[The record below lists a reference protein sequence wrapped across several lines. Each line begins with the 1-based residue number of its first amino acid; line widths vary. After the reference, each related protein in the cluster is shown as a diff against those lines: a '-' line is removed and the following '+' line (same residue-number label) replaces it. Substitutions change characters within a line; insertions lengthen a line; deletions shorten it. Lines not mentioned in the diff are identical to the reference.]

1 MEPIID
7 ASHVYIRYLL
17 GDFRDIGLKEWTIQK
32 VKRERRVESRWS
44 VEDVSFTLEKGDF
57 LGIIGANG
65 AGKST
70 ILKAICGILP
80 PAKGSIQVNGNISAL
95 LELGTGFDSDLNLIE
110 NIYMRGALLGYE
122 KDFITERIDE
132 IIEFAELKEFQFYK
146 YKQLSSGMRS
156 RLAFAIACMVDPEI
170 LILDEVLSVGD
181 GGFRRKSEQKMMEVI
196 QSGATTLF
204 VSHSVAQMKRLCNKV
219 LWLDMGKQIAFAK
232 NKEES
237 IKILTCYSN
246 YMKERAIN
254 PAAKPSLTLPAPA
267 KKPEKPTAPKKPAT
281 KPTPVAKPQKRL
293 ASDIQYEIYSK
304 AYIDI
309 LNEMV
314 LHPETIDQ
322 FKAYFQ
328 DKQITHLAIYG
339 ESMVLKTIAVLLKEA
354 GISVDYL
361 LENEKKSSPY
371 AKTIHSRD
379 IQKYPDTQCILIG
392 DVRFEKNIL
401 EKVHKRTKIPVITI
415 SEAMHYKKDSKKNTT
430 K

>member
-1 MEPIID
+1 M
-7 ASHVYIRYLL
+7 
-17 GDFRDIGLKEWTIQK
+17 
-32 VKRERRVESRWS
+32 
-44 VEDVSFTLEKGDF
+44 
-57 LGIIGANG
+57 
-65 AGKST
+65 
-70 ILKAICGILP
+70 
-80 PAKGSIQVNGNISAL
+80 ISA
-95 LELGTGFDSDLNLIE
+95 EIE
-110 NIYMRGALLGYE
+110 SEFYGKY
-122 KDFITERIDE
+122 TCVDE

-196 QSGATTLF
+196 QGGATTLF

-232 NKEES
+232 NKQES
-237 IKILTCYSN
+237 EKILTCYSN

-304 AYIDI
+304 AYIEI

-314 LHPETIDQ
+314 LHPETVDQ
-322 FKAYFQ
+322 FKTYFQ

-339 ESMVLKTIAVLLKEA
+339 ESMVLKTITVLLKEA

-379 IQKYPDTQCILIG
+379 IQKYPDTQCILVG
-392 DVRFEKNIL
+392 DVRFEPQIL
-401 EKVHKRTKIPVITI
+401 EKVKKCTNIPVVTI

>member
-196 QSGATTLF
+196 QGGATTLF

-232 NKEES
+232 NKQES
-237 IKILTCYSN
+237 EKILTCYSN

-267 KKPEKPTAPKKPAT
+267 KKPAAKKPAG
-281 KPTPVAKPQKRL
+281 KPTSAKRL

-314 LHPETIDQ
+314 LHPETVDQ

-328 DKQITHLAIYG
+328 DKHITHLAIYG
-339 ESMVLKTIAVLLKEA
+339 ESMVLKTIAVLLKDA
-354 GISVDYL
+354 GVSVDYL
-361 LENEKKSSPY
+361 LENGKKSSEY

-379 IQKYPDTQCILIG
+379 IHKYPDTQCILIG

>member
-95 LELGTGFDSDLNLIE
+95 LELGTGFDGDLNLIE

-232 NKEES
+232 NKQES
-237 IKILTCYSN
+237 EKILTCYSN

-254 PAAKPSLTLPAPA
+254 PTAKPSLMLPAPA
-267 KKPEKPTAPKKPAT
+267 KKPAAKKTAGKPTSA
-281 KPTPVAKPQKRL
+281 KRL

-314 LHPETIDQ
+314 LHPETVDQ

-328 DKQITHLAIYG
+328 DKHITHLAIYG
-339 ESMVLKTIAVLLKEA
+339 ESMVLKTIAVLLKDA
-354 GISVDYL
+354 GVFVDYL
-361 LENEKKSSPY
+361 LENGKKSSEY

-379 IQKYPDTQCILIG
+379 IHKYPDTQCILIG

>member
-95 LELGTGFDSDLNLIE
+95 LELGTGFDGDLNLIE

-132 IIEFAELKEFQFYK
+132 ILEFAELKEFQFYK

-196 QSGATTLF
+196 QGGATTLF

-232 NKEES
+232 NKQES
-237 IKILTCYSN
+237 EKILTCYSN

-267 KKPEKPTAPKKPAT
+267 KKPAAKKPAG
-281 KPTPVAKPQKRL
+281 KPTSAKRL

-314 LHPETIDQ
+314 LHPETVDQ

-328 DKQITHLAIYG
+328 DKHITHLAIYG
-339 ESMVLKTIAVLLKEA
+339 ESMVLKTIAVLLKDA
-354 GISVDYL
+354 GVSVDYL
-361 LENEKKSSPY
+361 LENGKKSSDY

-379 IQKYPDTQCILIG
+379 IHKYPDTQCILIG

-415 SEAMHYKKDSKKNTT
+415 SEAMHYKKGSKKNTT

>member
-122 KDFITERIDE
+122 KNFITERIDE

-232 NKEES
+232 NKQES
-237 IKILTCYSN
+237 EKILTCYSN

-254 PAAKPSLTLPAPA
+254 PAAKPSLMLPAPA
-267 KKPEKPTAPKKPAT
+267 KKPAAKKPAG
-281 KPTPVAKPQKRL
+281 KPTSAKRL

-314 LHPETIDQ
+314 LHPETVDQ

-328 DKQITHLAIYG
+328 DKHITHLAIYG
-339 ESMVLKTIAVLLKEA
+339 ESMVLKTIAVLLKDA
-354 GISVDYL
+354 GVSVDYL
-361 LENEKKSSPY
+361 LENGKKSSEY

-379 IQKYPDTQCILIG
+379 IHKYPDTQCILID
-392 DVRFEKNIL
+392 DVRFEEKIL

>member
-80 PAKGSIQVNGNISAL
+80 AAKGSIQVNGNISAL

-122 KDFITERIDE
+122 KNFITERIDE

-232 NKEES
+232 NKQES
-237 IKILTCYSN
+237 EKILTCYSN

-254 PAAKPSLTLPAPA
+254 PAAKPSLMLPAPA
-267 KKPEKPTAPKKPAT
+267 KKPAAKKPAG
-281 KPTPVAKPQKRL
+281 KPTSAKRL

-314 LHPETIDQ
+314 LHPETVDQ

-328 DKQITHLAIYG
+328 DKHITHLAIYG
-339 ESMVLKTIAVLLKEA
+339 ESMVLKTIAVLLKDA
-354 GISVDYL
+354 GVSVDYL
-361 LENEKKSSPY
+361 LENGKKSSEY

-379 IQKYPDTQCILIG
+379 IHKYPDTQCILIG
-392 DVRFEKNIL
+392 DVRFEEKIL

>member
-1 MEPIID
+1 M
-7 ASHVYIRYLL
+7 
-17 GDFRDIGLKEWTIQK
+17 
-32 VKRERRVESRWS
+32 
-44 VEDVSFTLEKGDF
+44 
-57 LGIIGANG
+57 
-65 AGKST
+65 
-70 ILKAICGILP
+70 
-80 PAKGSIQVNGNISAL
+80 
-95 LELGTGFDSDLNLIE
+95 
-110 NIYMRGALLGYE
+110 LGYE

-196 QSGATTLF
+196 QGGATTLF

-232 NKEES
+232 NKQES
-237 IKILTCYSN
+237 EKILTCYSN

-267 KKPEKPTAPKKPAT
+267 KKTEKPTAPKKPAT

-314 LHPETIDQ
+314 LHPETVDQ

-328 DKQITHLAIYG
+328 DKHITHLAIYG
-339 ESMVLKTIAVLLKEA
+339 ESMVLKTIAVLLKDA
-354 GISVDYL
+354 GVSVDYL
-361 LENEKKSSPY
+361 LENGKKSSEY

-379 IQKYPDTQCILIG
+379 IHKYPDTQCILIG

>member
-95 LELGTGFDSDLNLIE
+95 LELGTGFDGDLNLIE

-232 NKEES
+232 NKQES
-237 IKILTCYSN
+237 EKILTCYSN

-267 KKPEKPTAPKKPAT
+267 KKPAAKKPAG
-281 KPTPVAKPQKRL
+281 KPTSAKRL

-314 LHPETIDQ
+314 LHPETVDQ

-328 DKQITHLAIYG
+328 DKHITHLAIYG
-339 ESMVLKTIAVLLKEA
+339 ESMVLETIAVLLKDA
-354 GISVDYL
+354 GVSVDYL
-361 LENEKKSSPY
+361 LENGKKSSDY

-379 IQKYPDTQCILIG
+379 IHKYPDTQCILIG

-415 SEAMHYKKDSKKNTT
+415 SEAMHYKKGSKKNTT

>member
-95 LELGTGFDSDLNLIE
+95 LELGTGFDGDLNLIE

-232 NKEES
+232 NKQES
-237 IKILTCYSN
+237 EKILTCYSN

-254 PAAKPSLTLPAPA
+254 PAAKPSLMLPAPA
-267 KKPEKPTAPKKPAT
+267 KKPAAKKPAG
-281 KPTPVAKPQKRL
+281 KPTSAKRL

-314 LHPETIDQ
+314 LHPETVDQ

-328 DKQITHLAIYG
+328 DKHITHLAIYG
-339 ESMVLKTIAVLLKEA
+339 ESMVLKTIAVLLKDA
-354 GISVDYL
+354 GVSVDYL
-361 LENEKKSSPY
+361 LENGKKSSEY

-379 IQKYPDTQCILIG
+379 IHKYPDTQCILIG

-415 SEAMHYKKDSKKNTT
+415 SEAMHYKKESKKNTT

>member
-95 LELGTGFDSDLNLIE
+95 LELGTGFDGDLNLIE

-232 NKEES
+232 NKQES
-237 IKILTCYSN
+237 EKILTCYSN

-254 PAAKPSLTLPAPA
+254 PAAKPSLMLPAPA
-267 KKPEKPTAPKKPAT
+267 KKPAAKKPAG
-281 KPTPVAKPQKRL
+281 KPTSAKRL

-314 LHPETIDQ
+314 LHPETVDQ
-322 FKAYFQ
+322 FKSYFQ
-328 DKQITHLAIYG
+328 DKHITHLAIYG
-339 ESMVLKTIAVLLKEA
+339 ESMVLKTIAVLLKDA
-354 GISVDYL
+354 GVSVDYL
-361 LENEKKSSPY
+361 LENGKKSSEY

-379 IQKYPDTQCILIG
+379 IHKYPDTQCILIG

>member
-70 ILKAICGILP
+70 ILKAICGILT

-95 LELGTGFDSDLNLIE
+95 LELGTGFDGDLNLIE

-232 NKEES
+232 NKQES
-237 IKILTCYSN
+237 EKILTCYSN

-254 PAAKPSLTLPAPA
+254 PAAKPSLMLPAPA
-267 KKPEKPTAPKKPAT
+267 KKPAAKKPAG
-281 KPTPVAKPQKRL
+281 KPTSAKRL

-314 LHPETIDQ
+314 LHPETVDQ

-328 DKQITHLAIYG
+328 DKHITHLAIYG
-339 ESMVLKTIAVLLKEA
+339 ESMVLKTIAVLLKDA
-354 GISVDYL
+354 GVSVDYL
-361 LENEKKSSPY
+361 LENGKKSSEY

-379 IQKYPDTQCILIG
+379 IHKYPDTQCILIG

>member
-1 MEPIID
+1 
-7 ASHVYIRYLL
+7 
-17 GDFRDIGLKEWTIQK
+17 
-32 VKRERRVESRWS
+32 
-44 VEDVSFTLEKGDF
+44 
-57 LGIIGANG
+57 
-65 AGKST
+65 
-70 ILKAICGILP
+70 
-80 PAKGSIQVNGNISAL
+80 
-95 LELGTGFDSDLNLIE
+95 
-110 NIYMRGALLGYE
+110 MRGALLGYE

-196 QSGATTLF
+196 QGGATTLF

-232 NKEES
+232 NKQES
-237 IKILTCYSN
+237 EKILTCYSN

-254 PAAKPSLTLPAPA
+254 PAAKPSLMLPAPA
-267 KKPEKPTAPKKPAT
+267 KEPAKPTAPKKQAT

-314 LHPETIDQ
+314 LHPETVDQ

-328 DKQITHLAIYG
+328 DKHITHLAIYG
-339 ESMVLKTIAVLLKEA
+339 ESMVLKTIAVLLKDA
-354 GISVDYL
+354 GVSVDYL
-361 LENEKKSSPY
+361 LENGKKSSEY

-379 IQKYPDTQCILIG
+379 IHKYPDTQCILIG

>member
-95 LELGTGFDSDLNLIE
+95 LELGTGFDGDLNLIE

-232 NKEES
+232 NKQES
-237 IKILTCYSN
+237 EKILTCYSN

-254 PAAKPSLTLPAPA
+254 PAAKPSLMLPAPA
-267 KKPEKPTAPKKPAT
+267 KKPAAKKPAG
-281 KPTPVAKPQKRL
+281 KPTSAERL

-314 LHPETIDQ
+314 LHPETVDQ

-328 DKQITHLAIYG
+328 DKHITHLAIYG
-339 ESMVLKTIAVLLKEA
+339 ESMVLKTIAVLLKDA
-354 GISVDYL
+354 GVSVDYL
-361 LENEKKSSPY
+361 LENGKKSSEY

-379 IQKYPDTQCILIG
+379 IHKYPDTQCILIG

>member
-95 LELGTGFDSDLNLIE
+95 LELGTGFDGDLNLIE

-232 NKEES
+232 NKQES
-237 IKILTCYSN
+237 EKILTCYSN

-254 PAAKPSLTLPAPA
+254 PTAKPSLMLPAPA
-267 KKPEKPTAPKKPAT
+267 KKPAAKKPAG
-281 KPTPVAKPQKRL
+281 KPTSAKRL

-314 LHPETIDQ
+314 LHPETVDQ

-328 DKQITHLAIYG
+328 DKHITHLAIYG
-339 ESMVLKTIAVLLKEA
+339 ESMVLKTIAVLLKDA
-354 GISVDYL
+354 GVSVDYL
-361 LENEKKSSPY
+361 LENGKKSSEY

-379 IQKYPDTQCILIG
+379 IHKYPDTQCILIG

-415 SEAMHYKKDSKKNTT
+415 SEAMHYKKGSKKNTT

>member
-95 LELGTGFDSDLNLIE
+95 LELGTGFDGDLNLIE
-110 NIYMRGALLGYE
+110 NIYMRGALLGYG

-196 QSGATTLF
+196 QGGATTLF

-232 NKEES
+232 NKQES
-237 IKILTCYSN
+237 EKILTCYSN

-254 PAAKPSLTLPAPA
+254 PAAKPVLTLPAPA
-267 KKPEKPTAPKKPAT
+267 KKPAAKKVAGKPTSA
-281 KPTPVAKPQKRL
+281 KRL

-314 LHPETIDQ
+314 LHPETVDQ

-328 DKQITHLAIYG
+328 DKHITHLAIYG
-339 ESMVLKTIAVLLKEA
+339 ESMVLKTIAVLLKDA
-354 GISVDYL
+354 GVSVDYL
-361 LENEKKSSPY
+361 LENGKKSSDY
-371 AKTIHSRD
+371 AETIHSRD
-379 IQKYPDTQCILIG
+379 IHKYPDTQCILIG

>member
-95 LELGTGFDSDLNLIE
+95 LELGTGFDGDLNLIE

-232 NKEES
+232 NKQES
-237 IKILTCYSN
+237 EKILTCYSN

-254 PAAKPSLTLPAPA
+254 PAAKPSLMLPAPA
-267 KKPEKPTAPKKPAT
+267 KKPTAKKPAG
-281 KPTPVAKPQKRL
+281 KPTSAKRL

-314 LHPETIDQ
+314 LHPETVDQ

-328 DKQITHLAIYG
+328 DKHITHLAIYG
-339 ESMVLKTIAVLLKEA
+339 ESMVLKTIAVLLKDA
-354 GISVDYL
+354 GVSVDYL
-361 LENEKKSSPY
+361 LENGKKSSEY

-379 IQKYPDTQCILIG
+379 IHKYPDTQCILIG

>member
-7 ASHVYIRYLL
+7 ASHIYIRYLL

-95 LELGTGFDSDLNLIE
+95 LELGTGFDGDLNLIE

-232 NKEES
+232 NKQES
-237 IKILTCYSN
+237 EKILTCYSN

-254 PAAKPSLTLPAPA
+254 PTAKPSLTLPAPA
-267 KKPEKPTAPKKPAT
+267 KKPAAKKTAGKPTSA
-281 KPTPVAKPQKRL
+281 KRL

-314 LHPETIDQ
+314 LHPETVDQ

-328 DKQITHLAIYG
+328 DKHITHLAIYG
-339 ESMVLKTIAVLLKEA
+339 ESMVLKTIAVLLKDA
-354 GISVDYL
+354 GVSVDYL
-361 LENEKKSSPY
+361 LENGKKSSEY

-379 IQKYPDTQCILIG
+379 IHKYPDTQCILIG

>member
-1 MEPIID
+1 MEPIIN

-95 LELGTGFDSDLNLIE
+95 LELGTGFDGDLNLIE

-232 NKEES
+232 NKQES
-237 IKILTCYSN
+237 EKILTCYSN

-254 PAAKPSLTLPAPA
+254 PAAKPSLMLPAPA
-267 KKPEKPTAPKKPAT
+267 KKPAAKKPAG
-281 KPTPVAKPQKRL
+281 KPTSAKRL

-314 LHPETIDQ
+314 LHPETVDQ

-328 DKQITHLAIYG
+328 DKHITHLAIYG
-339 ESMVLKTIAVLLKEA
+339 ESMVLKTIAVLLKDA
-354 GISVDYL
+354 GVSVDYL
-361 LENEKKSSPY
+361 LENGKKSSEY

-379 IQKYPDTQCILIG
+379 IHKYPDTQCILIG

>member
-122 KDFITERIDE
+122 KNFITERIDE

-232 NKEES
+232 NKQES
-237 IKILTCYSN
+237 EKILTCYSN

-254 PAAKPSLTLPAPA
+254 PAAKPSLMLPAPA
-267 KKPEKPTAPKKPAT
+267 KKPAAKKPAG
-281 KPTPVAKPQKRL
+281 KPTSAKRL

-314 LHPETIDQ
+314 LHPETVDQ

-328 DKQITHLAIYG
+328 DKHITHLAIYG
-339 ESMVLKTIAVLLKEA
+339 ESMVLKTIAVLLKDA
-354 GISVDYL
+354 GVSVDYL
-361 LENEKKSSPY
+361 LENGKKSSEY

>member
-44 VEDVSFTLEKGDF
+44 VEDISFTLEKGDF

-95 LELGTGFDSDLNLIE
+95 LELGTGFDGDLNLIE

-232 NKEES
+232 NKQES
-237 IKILTCYSN
+237 EKILTCYSN

-254 PAAKPSLTLPAPA
+254 PAAKPSLMLPAPA
-267 KKPEKPTAPKKPAT
+267 KKPAAKKPAG
-281 KPTPVAKPQKRL
+281 KPTSAKRL

-314 LHPETIDQ
+314 LHPETVDQ

-328 DKQITHLAIYG
+328 DKHITHLAIYG
-339 ESMVLKTIAVLLKEA
+339 ESMVLKTIAVLLKDA
-354 GISVDYL
+354 GVSVDYL
-361 LENEKKSSPY
+361 LENGKKSSEY

-379 IQKYPDTQCILIG
+379 IHKYPDTQCILIG

>member
-95 LELGTGFDSDLNLIE
+95 LELGTGFDGDLNLIE

-232 NKEES
+232 NKQES
-237 IKILTCYSN
+237 EKILTCYSN

-254 PAAKPSLTLPAPA
+254 PTAKPSLMLPAPA
-267 KKPEKPTAPKKPAT
+267 KKPAAKKPAG
-281 KPTPVAKPQKRL
+281 KPTSAKRL

-314 LHPETIDQ
+314 LHPETVDQ

-328 DKQITHLAIYG
+328 DKHITHLAIYG
-339 ESMVLKTIAVLLKEA
+339 ESMVLKTIAVLLKDA
-354 GISVDYL
+354 GVSVDYL
-361 LENEKKSSPY
+361 LENGKKSSEY

-379 IQKYPDTQCILIG
+379 IHKYPDTQCILIG

>member
-122 KDFITERIDE
+122 KNFITERIDE

-204 VSHSVAQMKRLCNKV
+204 VSHSVAQMKQLCNKV

-232 NKEES
+232 NKQES
-237 IKILTCYSN
+237 EKILTCYSN

-254 PAAKPSLTLPAPA
+254 PAAKPSLMLPAPA
-267 KKPEKPTAPKKPAT
+267 KKPAAKKPAG
-281 KPTPVAKPQKRL
+281 KPTSAKRL

-314 LHPETIDQ
+314 LHPETVDQ

-328 DKQITHLAIYG
+328 DKHITHLAIYG
-339 ESMVLKTIAVLLKEA
+339 ESMVLKTIAVLLKDA
-354 GISVDYL
+354 GVSVDYL
-361 LENEKKSSPY
+361 LENGKKSSEY

-379 IQKYPDTQCILIG
+379 IHKYPDTQCILIG
-392 DVRFEKNIL
+392 DVRFEEKIL

>member
-1 MEPIID
+1 M
-7 ASHVYIRYLL
+7 
-17 GDFRDIGLKEWTIQK
+17 
-32 VKRERRVESRWS
+32 ESRWS

-95 LELGTGFDSDLNLIE
+95 LELGTGFDGDLNLIE

-232 NKEES
+232 NKQES
-237 IKILTCYSN
+237 EKILTCYSN

-254 PAAKPSLTLPAPA
+254 PAAKPSLMLPAPA
-267 KKPEKPTAPKKPAT
+267 KKPAAKKPAG
-281 KPTPVAKPQKRL
+281 KPTSAKRL

-314 LHPETIDQ
+314 LHPETVDQ

-328 DKQITHLAIYG
+328 DKHITHLAIYG
-339 ESMVLKTIAVLLKEA
+339 ESMVLKTIAVLLKDA
-354 GISVDYL
+354 GVSVDYL
-361 LENEKKSSPY
+361 LENGKKSSEY

-379 IQKYPDTQCILIG
+379 IHKYPDTQCILIG

>member
-122 KDFITERIDE
+122 K
-132 IIEFAELKEFQFYK
+132 EFAELKEFQFYK

-196 QSGATTLF
+196 QGGATTLF

-232 NKEES
+232 NKQES
-237 IKILTCYSN
+237 EKILTCYSN

-254 PAAKPSLTLPAPA
+254 PAAKPSLMLPAPA
-267 KKPEKPTAPKKPAT
+267 KEPAKPTAPKKQAT

-314 LHPETIDQ
+314 LHPETVDQ

-328 DKQITHLAIYG
+328 DKHITHLAIYG
-339 ESMVLKTIAVLLKEA
+339 ESMVLKTIAVLLKDA
-354 GISVDYL
+354 GVSVDYL
-361 LENEKKSSPY
+361 LENGKKSSEY

-379 IQKYPDTQCILIG
+379 IHKYPDTQCILIG
-392 DVRFEKNIL
+392 YVRF
-401 EKVHKRTKIPVITI
+401 
-415 SEAMHYKKDSKKNTT
+415 
-430 K
+430 

>member
-70 ILKAICGILP
+70 ILKAICCILP
-80 PAKGSIQVNGNISAL
+80 PAMVSILVNGNISAL
-95 LELGTGFDSDLNLIE
+95 LELGTGFDSDLNIIE

-181 GGFRRKSEQKMMEVI
+181 GGFR
-196 QSGATTLF
+196 
-204 VSHSVAQMKRLCNKV
+204 
-219 LWLDMGKQIAFAK
+219 
-232 NKEES
+232 
-237 IKILTCYSN
+237 
-246 YMKERAIN
+246 
-254 PAAKPSLTLPAPA
+254 
-267 KKPEKPTAPKKPAT
+267 
-281 KPTPVAKPQKRL
+281 
-293 ASDIQYEIYSK
+293 
-304 AYIDI
+304 
-309 LNEMV
+309 
-314 LHPETIDQ
+314 
-322 FKAYFQ
+322 
-328 DKQITHLAIYG
+328 
-339 ESMVLKTIAVLLKEA
+339 
-354 GISVDYL
+354 
-361 LENEKKSSPY
+361 
-371 AKTIHSRD
+371 
-379 IQKYPDTQCILIG
+379 
-392 DVRFEKNIL
+392 
-401 EKVHKRTKIPVITI
+401 
-415 SEAMHYKKDSKKNTT
+415 
-430 K
+430 

>member
-95 LELGTGFDSDLNLIE
+95 LELGTGFDGDLNLIE

-204 VSHSVAQMKRLCNKV
+204 VSHSVTQMKRLCNKV

-232 NKEES
+232 NKQES
-237 IKILTCYSN
+237 EKILTCYSN

-254 PAAKPSLTLPAPA
+254 PAAKPSLMLPAPA
-267 KKPEKPTAPKKPAT
+267 KKPAAKKPAG
-281 KPTPVAKPQKRL
+281 KPTSAKRL

-314 LHPETIDQ
+314 LHPETVDQ

-328 DKQITHLAIYG
+328 DKHITHLAIYG
-339 ESMVLKTIAVLLKEA
+339 ESMVLKTIAVLLKDA
-354 GISVDYL
+354 GVFVDYL
-361 LENEKKSSPY
+361 LENGKKSSEY

-379 IQKYPDTQCILIG
+379 IHKYPDTQCILIG

>member
-1 MEPIID
+1 
-7 ASHVYIRYLL
+7 
-17 GDFRDIGLKEWTIQK
+17 
-32 VKRERRVESRWS
+32 
-44 VEDVSFTLEKGDF
+44 
-57 LGIIGANG
+57 
-65 AGKST
+65 
-70 ILKAICGILP
+70 
-80 PAKGSIQVNGNISAL
+80 
-95 LELGTGFDSDLNLIE
+95 
-110 NIYMRGALLGYE
+110 
-122 KDFITERIDE
+122 
-132 IIEFAELKEFQFYK
+132 
-146 YKQLSSGMRS
+146 
-156 RLAFAIACMVDPEI
+156 
-170 LILDEVLSVGD
+170 
-181 GGFRRKSEQKMMEVI
+181 MEVI
-196 QSGATTLF
+196 QGGATTLF

-219 LWLDMGKQIAFAK
+219 LWLDMGKQIAFAE
-232 NKEES
+232 NKQES
-237 IKILTCYSN
+237 EKILTCYSN

-267 KKPEKPTAPKKPAT
+267 KKTEKPTAPKKPAT

-304 AYIDI
+304 AYIEI

-314 LHPETIDQ
+314 LHPETVDQ
-322 FKAYFQ
+322 FKTYFQ

-339 ESMVLKTIAVLLKEA
+339 ESMVLKTITVLLKEA

>member
-95 LELGTGFDSDLNLIE
+95 LELGTGFDGDLNLIE

-232 NKEES
+232 NKQES
-237 IKILTCYSN
+237 EKILTCYSN

-267 KKPEKPTAPKKPAT
+267 KKPAAKKPAG
-281 KPTPVAKPQKRL
+281 KPTSAKRL

-314 LHPETIDQ
+314 LHPETVDQ

-328 DKQITHLAIYG
+328 DKHITHLAIYG
-339 ESMVLKTIAVLLKEA
+339 ESMVLKTIAVLLKDA
-354 GISVDYL
+354 GVSVDYL
-361 LENEKKSSPY
+361 LENGKKSSEY

-379 IQKYPDTQCILIG
+379 IHKYPDTQCILIG